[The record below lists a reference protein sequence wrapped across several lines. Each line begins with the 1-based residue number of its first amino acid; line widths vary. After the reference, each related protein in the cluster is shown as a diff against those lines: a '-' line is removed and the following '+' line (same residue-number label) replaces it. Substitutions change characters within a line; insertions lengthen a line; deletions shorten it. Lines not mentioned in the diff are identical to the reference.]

1 MSPSATPAE
10 VAAQRGPFAGQAGQL
25 DAPYQATPMAMV
37 ARMLD
42 LAEVGPGTRLI
53 DLGSGDGRIVIAAAQ
68 RGADALGVEIDA
80 ERVAAATAAV
90 RAAGVER
97 RARFTAGDLFAADLT
112 DADVV
117 TLFLLPHVNVWLE
130 GVLRQQLRP
139 GARVVGYAFPMPTW
153 LPAAEEGIGDAKLY
167 LWRR

>member
-1 MSPSATPAE
+1 MSPSLSSAE

-42 LAEVGPGTRLI
+42 LAEVGPATRLI
-53 DLGSGDGRIVIAAAQ
+53 DQRIVIAAAQ
-68 RGADALGVEIDA
+68 RGADALGVEIDP
-80 ERVAAATAAV
+80 ERVAAATAAA

-97 RARFTAGDLFAADLT
+97 RARFTAGDLFAADLSG
-112 DADVV
+112 ADVV
-117 TLFLLPHVNVWLE
+117 TLFLLPHVNAWLE